1 MSLCERVRAKRT
13 QLPDLDRVL
22 RQLPRLVLTMELSR
36 DPARAQADYTMI
48 YVPEAAAFW
57 LSSTTAPRASG
68 RRLDDQDASFATTG
82 GTRPLIRSDSLA
94 IAACAVFR
102 RQTNAWGACG
112 AFHREP
118 LGEEADK
125 SSLLDMQAYSQG
137 SKNAI
142 GPGPGLGC
150 AVTQANC
157 FLTAAAKFSVIK

>member
-1 MSLCERVRAKRT
+1 MSLCERVGAKRT
-13 QLPDLDRVL
+13 QLPERDRVL
-22 RQLPRLVLTMELSR
+22 RQLPRLVLMMELSR

-57 LSSTTAPRASG
+57 LSSTTAPRAPG

-82 GTRPLIRSDSLA
+82 GTRLLIRSDSLA

-102 RQTNAWGACG
+102 RQTNAWGTCG

-125 SSLLDMQAYSQG
+125 SSFEICKPTLKSP
-137 SKNAI
+137 K
-142 GPGPGLGC
+142 
-150 AVTQANC
+150 TQSGRDRAWV
-157 FLTAAAKFSVIK
+157 LQRLRPTVS